1 MNKGCELSPAA
12 IAHGI
17 IEREAEE
24 RSNNIFV
31 DRIADPA
38 IFDRSRG
45 DSVAQMMEPQGGRDG
60 VYFRR
65 GDNTRLAGKMQFHER
80 LRFDENGRPKMQIFN
95 TCRQFIRTIPAL
107 PYDLRKVEDVDSEAE
122 DHIYDETRYFLM
134 ARPVPVND
142 PRMPKR
148 KAFDPLAD

>member
-1 MNKGCELSPAA
+1 MVYSKEFSVDTFPFWSGARDTFEDVCKADKTYELQFL
-12 IAHGI
+12 
-17 IEREAEE
+17 IEEMFADNETPPTE
-24 RSNNIFV
+24 TEINDFV
-31 DRIADPA
+31 W
-38 IFDRSRG
+38 FDRGYIYSRLG
-45 DSVAQMMEPQGGRDG
+45 
-60 VYFRR
+60 
-65 GDNTRLAGKMQFHER
+65 L
-80 LRFDENGRPKMQIFN
+80 DENGRPKMQIFN

-148 KAFDPLAD
+148 KVFDPLAD